1 MVDLKASN
9 SAATHQ
15 NKVPTFPPGGYDNDD
30 DEEDEDDE
38 DDEEM
43 ADPEPTTHE
52 KPEERQEPINDSPGK
67 EENGTTHMQI
77 EEAAPKYPA
86 FVAPGPSSPYLHST
100 KSQYSPAE
108 PKYSP
113 TYFSPQSMST
123 ATSPNLY
130 PQHSTSTSERGHDP
144 VDAEATHALLLLA
157 DGSRRSSETT
167 HGTSP
172 EKKGRGMSVKDLLS
186 S

>member
-9 SAATHQ
+9 SAATHHNQ
-15 NKVPTFPPGGYDNDD
+15 VPTFPPGGYDNDD

-43 ADPEPTTHE
+43 ADPEPTTH
-52 KPEERQEPINDSPGK
+52 KKLEEHQESTNDSPNR
-67 EENGTTHMQI
+67 EENSTMQMQI
-77 EEAAPKYPA
+77 EETAPKYPA
-86 FVAPGPSSPYLHST
+86 FVVPEPSSPYLHST
-100 KSQYSPAE
+100 KSQYSPTE

-113 TYFSPQSMST
+113 TYFSPQSTST

-130 PQHSTSTSERGHDP
+130 PQHSTSERGHDP

-157 DGSRRSSETT
+157 DGSRRSSEAT
-167 HGTSP
+167 HGTSS